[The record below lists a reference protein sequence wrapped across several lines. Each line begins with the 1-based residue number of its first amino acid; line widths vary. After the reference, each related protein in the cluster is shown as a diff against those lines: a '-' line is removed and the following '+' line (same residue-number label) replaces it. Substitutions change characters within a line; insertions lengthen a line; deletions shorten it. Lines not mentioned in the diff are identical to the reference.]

1 MKKIKKISSVIL
13 AAATLATSVSIPGNT
28 ALAVTYDPCDVNRDG
43 SVTVRD
49 AAAISSYLNGNRY
62 EKNYEC
68 FDANKSLIV
77 DDQDVQCVMSKVMK
91 RSYSSSYMSRKTG
104 TYTNAKP
111 VSNYYYDSAADSE
124 ESREYLRY
132 SYTKQKQLSN
142 YILEPAAKNTNAREA
157 GIIGTDDRYLAHGT
171 ENTGVVRLSTGGTGF
186 VVGDHQ
192 IATVAHA
199 VYSKNNQWKD
209 LEYIQTYNMTGRLTN
224 TKLTPVEVHVPK
236 DYDYDSS
243 SGEKD
248 ETFYYDYAL
257 ITVKE
262 DLSNYVHFEL
272 GASYSANQTNYD
284 NIPVY
289 VTGCPQSI
297 PGGNANTYLKLY
309 SGEGHVVS
317 NCDDNMTLLHH
328 DVDSVGGNSGS
339 PIYVITK
346 NIINGEES
354 YTYTALA
361 IDSFANGS
369 SNYGPRMNKYLFQF
383 YKNND
388 YINY

>member
-1 MKKIKKISSVIL
+1 MKKIKKISSVIF
-13 AAATLATSVSIPGNT
+13 AAATLATSACFPGNT

-68 FDANKSLIV
+68 LDANKSLIV
-77 DDQDVQCVMSKVMK
+77 DDQDVQCVMSKLMK

-104 TYTNAKP
+104 TFTNAKS

-124 ESREYLRY
+124 EPREYLRY
-132 SYTKQKQLSN
+132 SYIEKKKLSN
-142 YILEPAAKNTNAREA
+142 YILKPAIDNNNDDSAR

-171 ENTGVVRLSTGGTGF
+171 ENTGIVRLSTGGTGF

-192 IATVAHA
+192 LATVAHA
-199 VYSKNNQWKD
+199 VYKRNYEWKD

-236 DYDYDSS
+236 DYDYADIS
-243 SGEKD
+243 EKEEAD
-248 ETFYYDYAL
+248 NYDFAL

-289 VTGCPQSI
+289 VTGCPQTI
-297 PGGNANTYLKLY
+297 PSGNDNTYLKLY
-309 SGEGHVVS
+309 SGEGRVVS
-317 NCDDNMTLLHH
+317 NCDDNMTLLHY
-328 DVDSVGGNSGS
+328 DADATYGNSGS
-339 PIYVITK
+339 PVYVITK

-361 IDSFANGS
+361 IHSYANGIC
-369 SNYGPRMNKYLFQF
+369 NFGARMNKYLFQF

>member
-13 AAATLATSVSIPGNT
+13 AAATLATSASIPGNT

-49 AAAISSYLNGNRY
+49 AAAISRYLNGGSY

-68 FDANKSLIV
+68 YDANKSLIV

-104 TYTNAKP
+104 TCTNAKS
-111 VSNYYYDSAADSE
+111 VSHYYYDSAADSE
-124 ESREYLRY
+124 ESREYMRY
-132 SYTKQKQLSN
+132 SYTDQKQLSN
-142 YILEPAAKNTNAREA
+142 YILEPAAKNTNAREG

-171 ENTGVVRLSTGGTGF
+171 ENTGIVRLSTGATGF

-199 VYSKNNQWKD
+199 VYGKGNHWIN
-209 LEYIQTYNMTGRLTN
+209 LEYIQTYNMTGRPTS
-224 TKLTPVEVHVPK
+224 TKLTPVEAHVPK
-236 DYDYDSS
+236 KYDNTQPGNDAH
-243 SGEKD
+243 D
-248 ETFYYDYAL
+248 YDYAL
-257 ITVKE
+257 VTVKE

-272 GASYSANQTNYD
+272 GASYSVNQTNYN
-284 NIPVY
+284 NIPIY
-289 VTGCPQSI
+289 VTGCPQTI
-297 PGGNANTYLKLY
+297 PGGNNNTYLKLY
-309 SGEGHVVS
+309 SGEGHVVADS
-317 NCDDNMTLLHH
+317 DTNASSLHYDI
-328 DVDSVGGNSGS
+328 DVTYGNSGS
-339 PIYVITK
+339 PVYIITK
-346 NIINGEES
+346 NIINNEES

-361 IDSFANGS
+361 VSSFIGGNR
-369 SNYGPRMNKYLFQF
+369 NFGPRMTKYLFQF